1 MQHQPIVEMVDWAII
16 NTLSWTF
23 PQTQAARQKAS
34 FPSVAEC
41 AQFYLDIANSGFYLH
56 GDYFDMCY
64 RHTV

>member
-34 FPSVAEC
+34 FPVWLTG
-41 AQFYLDIANSGFYLH
+41 AQFYLDLDNSGFYLH
-56 GDYFDMCY
+56 GDSFDMCY